1 MSTPLATPTELG
13 VYLGQDIATA
23 DPRATLILQLA
34 HDLCETIVSPVPTLA
49 KVVELAVAARAHNN
63 VTSAHQMS
71 LGSASVSF
79 GAQNSTMGVGGLY
92 LSKSERAT
100 LRRLAGR
107 SGAFSV
113 SMVPAPVPP
122 TAEPVVSSVD
132 PDGAATGDLV
142 RVEGY
147 GFTGTLAVTV
157 GGTDAE
163 WFEVSDTL
171 LHVVIPTGSAGSVDV
186 VVTNEI
192 GASAAYAYER
202 G

>member
-13 VYLGQDIATA
+13 VYLGETIVSN
-23 DPRATLILQLA
+23 DPRATLVLQLA
-34 HDLCETIVSPVPTLA
+34 HDLCETVVAPVPTLG
-49 KVVELAVAARAHNN
+49 KGVELGVAARAYNN

-79 GAQNSTMGVGGLY
+79 GAQNSSVGVGGLY
-92 LSKSERAT
+92 LSKSDKAT

-113 SMVPAPVPP
+113 DMLPAPVPP
-122 TAEPVVSSVD
+122 TVVPVVSNVD
-132 PDGAATGDLV
+132 PDGAATGGLV

-147 GFTGTLAVTV
+147 GFTGTVSIAF
-157 GGTDAE
+157 GGASVS
-163 WFEVSDTL
+163 FVVVSDTIV
-171 LHVVIPTGSAGSVDV
+171 HAIMPSGSAGPVSV
-186 VVTNEI
+186 VVTNAI
-192 GASAAYAYER
+192 GASVAYVYQR